1 MCRQENCE
9 LIDDCIWQ
17 TVTPEK
23 NLPLYLHINTTSRI
37 VRTDKWNHWFS
48 IYVDFVDTYE
58 QRQSLEVGNENLHCS
73 AEVKHQNQQFQ
84 ETMDLKE
91 SRKSCS

>member
-23 NLPLYLHINTTSRI
+23 NLPLYLHINTTARI
-37 VRTDKWNHWFS
+37 VRTYKWNYWFS
-48 IYVDFVDTYE
+48 IYVDFVDAY
-58 QRQSLEVGNENLHCS
+58 
-73 AEVKHQNQQFQ
+73 
-84 ETMDLKE
+84 
-91 SRKSCS
+91 